1 MTSTHL
7 SHRRDVISFTT
18 TRPPRGRLLVLQH
31 RVVAVALAQVRQR
44 GGLLAQFVGRFR
56 VRVLEHLHGIAVEP
70 LGALDEHAP
79 ADAPLVIEHELSAE
93 RATEALGE
101 ATENVRTA
109 SGE

>member
-1 MTSTHL
+1 
-7 SHRRDVISFTT
+7 
-18 TRPPRGRLLVLQH
+18 
-31 RVVAVALAQVRQR
+31 
-44 GGLLAQFVGRFR
+44 
-56 VRVLEHLHGIAVEP
+56 VLEHLRGTAVEP

-93 RATEALGE
+93 RTTEALGE

>member
-1 MTSTHL
+1 
-7 SHRRDVISFTT
+7 
-18 TRPPRGRLLVLQH
+18 
-31 RVVAVALAQVRQR
+31 
-44 GGLLAQFVGRFR
+44 
-56 VRVLEHLHGIAVEP
+56 VLEHLHGIAVEP